1 MWPPVGWL
9 SVGLWDQQRLWR
21 HDGKTARRLCTPRK
35 RRSGSNRKGEP
46 PELSRPGHL
55 CEHLSF
61 RPKQHASI
69 VANSFRQAQRKPTTT
84 TWVKAACATFESGAW
99 RAPYGKGK
107 KEAVT
112 PARVVLRA
120 YSVPAHRTRA

>member
-84 TWVKAACATFESGAW
+84 ILRYVRERGLARMPA
-99 RAPYGKGK
+99 GKGK

-112 PARVVLRA
+112 RARVALRA
-120 YSVPAHRTRA
+120 YSVPARRTRA